1 VCHIA
6 VIEQDANSI
15 RVQRLR
21 VGTFPESVADYGWLS
36 SALRDCRARTSRAF
50 DASVWFKVEAPLR
63 CCSATLAPLVR
74 LWSESV
80 RSFDDRHQPFWQFA
94 LHHVF
99 IHQPQDSLWHLAVR
113 CKQDER
119 QVGNPLLDMA
129 GYGFHVHAFMSGRFA
144 LAHSEQHALAASPTC
159 SVVLVA
165 DIFRRMNLE
174 DVSPSILRNPTRSE
188 MELGTIHWLS
198 KTAQIPHLPGN
209 ILEGALPE

>member
-1 VCHIA
+1 
-6 VIEQDANSI
+6 
-15 RVQRLR
+15 
-21 VGTFPESVADYGWLS
+21 
-36 SALRDCRARTSRAF
+36 
-50 DASVWFKVEAPLR
+50 
-63 CCSATLAPLVR
+63 
-74 LWSESV
+74 
-80 RSFDDRHQPFWQFA
+80 
-94 LHHVF
+94 
-99 IHQPQDSLWHLAVR
+99 
-113 CKQDER
+113 
-119 QVGNPLLDMA
+119 MA